1 MIIWSKIDV
10 GVIEKLQSKT
20 YLPFL
25 FLSSV
30 CGSRASR
37 ALYFSGDVIFKDKQR
52 IIATVSYN
60 GNGLAAFPISIF
72 IGWPRANVIS
82 HSGLWFGDAL
92 HASLHIGQPHLLHL
106 KQKISM
112 IPKFVFEIPY
122 NWYFNNSWERLQYW
136 FSSYI

>member
-1 MIIWSKIDV
+1 MSIDKQYSADMKDLVITIIFFWESEKLSKDPNHCRTVSIISLINSLIMNENKLGYGLFKSFIDV
-10 GVIEKLQSKT
+10 CVIEKLQSKT

-72 IGWPRANVIS
+72 IG
-82 HSGLWFGDAL
+82 
-92 HASLHIGQPHLLHL
+92 
-106 KQKISM
+106 
-112 IPKFVFEIPY
+112 
-122 NWYFNNSWERLQYW
+122 
-136 FSSYI
+136 

>member
-1 MIIWSKIDV
+1 MKDLVITIIFFWESEKLSKDPNHCRAVAIIPLIYNLIMIENQSGYGLFKISV
-10 GVIEKLQSKT
+10 CVIEKLQSKT

-60 GNGLAAFPISIF
+60 GNGLEAFPISIF
-72 IGWPRANVIS
+72 IG
-82 HSGLWFGDAL
+82 
-92 HASLHIGQPHLLHL
+92 
-106 KQKISM
+106 
-112 IPKFVFEIPY
+112 
-122 NWYFNNSWERLQYW
+122 
-136 FSSYI
+136 